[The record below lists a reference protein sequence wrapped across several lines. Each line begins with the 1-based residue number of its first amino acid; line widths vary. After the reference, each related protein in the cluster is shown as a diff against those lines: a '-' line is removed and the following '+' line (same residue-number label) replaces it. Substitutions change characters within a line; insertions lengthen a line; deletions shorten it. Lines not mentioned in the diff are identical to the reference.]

1 MSSGKMSSPAG
12 TAETRFEPLLGAAAL
27 HLWSDLP
34 RDVQEK
40 LFEHA
45 VVIGHRG
52 EADEGLREQLALFL
66 HDHHKR
72 TGQGRNGG
80 G

>member
-1 MSSGKMSSPAG
+1 MSSHAG
-12 TAETRFEPLLGAAAL
+12 HSQTRFEPLLGAAAL
-27 HLWSDLP
+27 HLWSELP

-52 EADEGLREQLALFL
+52 EADESLREKLAVFL

-72 TGQGRNGG
+72 TGQPQNGG